1 MTPGRWVPKR
11 TVRRGHESGFARLV
25 GIKLHIY
32 CSIQPLFKVRVRVP
46 FEHNIARRRV
56 EGIPLALLGQ
66 LSRVDYRYIKR
77 FLCKL
82 FMEVVVFVGLGQC
95 STVPHRPPL
104 LPARVPVASSPM
116 IREKKGGRKISEI
129 YMPAGTSI
137 GLLRG
142 KRKKN
147 QQQGKYLF
155 ALLLAAN
162 VLPPRELDRCNYYV
176 EEASKPTLRAAD

>member
-11 TVRRGHESGFARLV
+11 TVRGGHESGFARPV
-25 GIKLHIY
+25 GIELHIC
-32 CSIQPLFKVRVRVP
+32 CSVQPSFKVRVRVP
-46 FEHNIARRRV
+46 FEHNVAGRRV

-82 FMEVVVFVGLGQC
+82 FIKVVVFVSLRQC
-95 STVPHRPPL
+95 STVPYRPSLPL
-104 LPARVPVASSPM
+104 ARVPVAGGP
-116 IREKKGGRKISEI
+116 IIGEKKGGRKISKI
-129 YMPAGTSI
+129 YMPAGTGT
-137 GLLRG
+137 GL
-142 KRKKN
+142 
-147 QQQGKYLF
+147 KYLF

-162 VLPPRELDRCNYYV
+162 VLLPRELDRCNYYV

>member
-11 TVRRGHESGFARLV
+11 TVRRGHESGFARPV
-25 GIKLHIY
+25 GIELHIC
-32 CSIQPLFKVRVRVP
+32 CSVQPSFKVRVRVP
-46 FEHNIARRRV
+46 FKHNVAGRRV

-82 FMEVVVFVGLGQC
+82 FMEVVVFVSPEQC

-104 LPARVPVASSPM
+104 LPARVPVASGPI
-116 IREKKGGRKISEI
+116 IREKKGGRKISKI
-129 YMPAGTSI
+129 YMP
-137 GLLRG
+137 
-142 KRKKN
+142 
-147 QQQGKYLF
+147 QGKYLF

-162 VLPPRELDRCNYYV
+162 VLPPKKPDRCNYHV